1 MMRAMVVAAAA
12 ATLVGA
18 CASNDPHAG
27 TATAAATLVEGE
39 QLAIAA
45 AERTVYVTVAGT
57 AEPVQQAMLGTR
69 LMGTVIDV
77 AVREGDV
84 VRHGQPLLRI
94 DSRDLDA
101 KASQLEASLAEA
113 QAVHGEAELHARR
126 MRALYDDDAAP
137 RAQLDAAESALV
149 RARSGVE
156 AVRAGALELAA
167 VREYAVVRAPFDGV
181 VVSRMVDPGSFATPG
196 APLLIV
202 HDVSALRVSGTA
214 APETVRGLGRGQ
226 QVTVHIEGVAVMATV
241 EGVVPAAG
249 GSLYTINAI
258 VANPSGELLP
268 RGAATIALPQGV
280 RSTYV
285 VPRAALVRQGDMTG
299 VYLRRDG
306 AQLLRWVRTGPS
318 SADSVEVLS
327 GLRDGDVIVV
337 PAGR

>member
-1 MMRAMVVAAAA
+1 MMRAMLIAFAA

-27 TATAAATLVEGE
+27 PAAAAGVVEGE
-39 QLAIAA
+39 EFPVHA
-45 AERTVYVTVAGT
+45 AERPAYVAVAGT
-57 AEPVQQAMLGTR
+57 AEPVQQAMLSTR
-69 LMGTVIDV
+69 LMGTVLDV
-77 AVREGDV
+77 AVREGDF
-84 VRHGQPLLRI
+84 VRRGQPLLRI
-94 DSRDLDA
+94 DSRDLEA
-101 KASQLEASLAEA
+101 KASQLDASLAEA
-113 QAVHGEAELHARR
+113 QAVHAEAELHARR
-126 MRALYDDDAAP
+126 MRALHDDDAAP
-137 RAQLDAAESALV
+137 RAQLDAAETALV
-149 RARSGVE
+149 RSRSGVE

-167 VREYAVVRAPFDGV
+167 VREYATVRAPFDGV
-181 VVSRMVDPGSFATPG
+181 VISRMVDPGSFAAPG

-214 APETVRGLGRGQ
+214 APELARRLGRGQ
-226 QVTVHIEGVAVMATV
+226 QVTVHIEGVPATATV

-268 RGAATIALPQGV
+268 RGAATIALPQGF

-299 VYLRRDG
+299 VYLRRDDT
-306 AQLLRWVRTGPS
+306 QLLRWVRTAPA

-327 GLRDGDVIVV
+327 GLRDGDVIIV